1 MNFEIYSD
9 NTGQFHWR
17 LDSDDGKRLAVS
29 GAAFATAEAAR
40 LAAQDV
46 HANAGAATGADA
58 LA

>member
-9 NTGQFHWR
+9 NGGLFHWR
-17 LDSDDGKRLAVS
+17 LDSDDGRRLAVS
-29 GAAFATAEAAR
+29 GTTFATAEAAR

-58 LA
+58 PA